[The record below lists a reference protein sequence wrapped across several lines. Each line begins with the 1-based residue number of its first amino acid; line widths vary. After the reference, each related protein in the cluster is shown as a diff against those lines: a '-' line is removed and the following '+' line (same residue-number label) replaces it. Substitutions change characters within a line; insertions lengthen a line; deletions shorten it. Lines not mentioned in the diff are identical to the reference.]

1 VNPLE
6 NEELLIKI
14 NDESDLVTC
23 IDRTTLKFRDN
34 RLSYQREINPELMD
48 PELHNSI
55 EESFLIPMLTDDITW
70 TERLFY
76 DIGNRKM

>member
-1 VNPLE
+1 M
-6 NEELLIKI
+6 LIKI
-14 NDESDLVTC
+14 NDASDLETVY
-23 IDRTTLKFRDN
+23 DRTTLKFRDN
-34 RLSYQREINPELMD
+34 KLSYMREINSDLTD